1 MNKQVSAGVFEES
14 KHYYSSQIDLGW
26 SKMTDETIQ
35 SCMVKYIYFI
45 LVLFC
50 DFVSPLGLWLVK
62 WLWTLYRDLFLV
74 DASHLAYCNLNISQ
88 IVKVEEYVYIK

>member
-1 MNKQVSAGVFEES
+1 MNKQVSAGVLEES

-50 DFVSPLGLWLVK
+50 DFVLP
-62 WLWTLYRDLFLV
+62 F
-74 DASHLAYCNLNISQ
+74 CF
-88 IVKVEEYVYIK
+88 